1 MIRITALTSGKTVPS
16 ARFRVRQHIAPLRS
30 KGIHIREYTPAIDK
44 YAPPP
49 PFLTVSNPMGL
60 TLGKAFWKCIKT
72 SVRFPGAIGSW
83 KGDLTWLE
91 REMHPGF
98 LTFEPFLKHP
108 VILDVDDAIWLAK
121 PFGWRATRKIAKI
134 ADVVLAGNR
143 HIADWFSSVA
153 EDVRIVPTAI
163 DTDRIRPRNFQD
175 FKRSDRPFIIG
186 WTGTSSNYEALYQ
199 IEMVLAK
206 FLKNHTAELWVMAD
220 QPPGFSQLR
229 SDRVRFVKW
238 DPNGEITILGQMDVG
253 LMPLPSDRWSLG
265 KCSFKMLQ
273 YMAAGL
279 PVVVSPV
286 GMNNEVLAMG
296 DIGFSAVTHD
306 DWYDALSCL
315 YDDAKCAYDYG
326 VNGRMIVENHF
337 SRRVISTILADIF
350 KEFS

>member
-1 MIRITALTSGKTVPS
+1 MIKVTALTSGKNVPS
-16 ARFRVRQHIAPLRS
+16 ARFRVRQHIEPLRHW
-30 KGIHIREYTPAIDK
+30 GLCIREYTPSIDK

-49 PFLTVSNPMGL
+49 PCLAFSNPTAL
-60 TLGKAFWKCIKT
+60 TLIKAVWKCAKI
-72 SVRFPGAIGSW
+72 SVRLPGTIGSW

-91 REMHPGF
+91 REILPGF

-108 VILDVDDAIWLAK
+108 IVLDVDDAIWLTK
-121 PFGWRATRKIAKI
+121 PFGQSATSRIAKI
-134 ADVVLAGNR
+134 ADVVLAGNQ
-143 HIADWFSSVA
+143 HIADWFSSYA

-175 FKRSDRPFIIG
+175 FAHSRRPFIIG
-186 WTGTSSNYEALYQ
+186 WTGTSSNYPALYQ
-199 IEMVLAK
+199 IEKALED
-206 FLKNHTAELWVMAD
+206 FLKNHAAELWVMAD
-220 QPPGFSQLR
+220 QPPRFSELR
-229 SDRVRFVKW
+229 SDKVRYVKW
-238 DPNGEITILGQMDVG
+238 DPNSEITILGQMDVG

-286 GMNNEVLAMG
+286 GMNNEILAMG
-296 DIGFSAVTHD
+296 DIGFSAITYD

-315 YDDAKCAYDYG
+315 YEDSKLAYGYG
-326 VNGRMIVENHF
+326 VNGRLIAEKNF
-337 SRRVISTILADIF
+337 SLGVISRILAGIF